1 MINNKRIDLNFLT
14 ETLNRL
20 QANSNYSRAP
30 IINNSTTTTSITSL
44 NHELWCPFKT
54 LKNLIEKFNN
64 LILYQY
70 SCISCSYY
78 TKLLYSIKYKWENYD
93 QKSYSLEECNF
104 PNITSVFHLKSIP
117 ILKITICFS
126 CKNPHIRKNLSKYNP
141 IPIKI

>member
-78 TKLLYSIKYKWENYD
+78 TKLLYSIEYKWKNYD

-126 CKNPHIRKNLSKYNP
+126 YKNPHTRKNLFKYNP